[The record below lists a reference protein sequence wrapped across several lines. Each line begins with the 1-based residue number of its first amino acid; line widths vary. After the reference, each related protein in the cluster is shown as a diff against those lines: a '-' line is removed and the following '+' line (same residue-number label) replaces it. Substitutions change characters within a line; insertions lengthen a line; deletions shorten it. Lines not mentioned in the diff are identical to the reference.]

1 MNKIL
6 SLIILCTILFAQDS
20 EQANKAASEAVQE
33 TQEVETSI
41 EPLAREVL
49 WESMAKSLGKKNKS
63 LGDVNSDGSVYV
75 IGSATTAI
83 PSNRSGFI
91 ASRNVAFSKAVL
103 DAKMEFLKIAGEK
116 VTSGRSVAYIEDLV
130 DGSDPDA
137 VQKASVIK
145 KAKMIA
151 DKNLDKALS
160 ELGVSPVEIAQMNQS
175 KKNAVYSEKFASE
188 VMSLVGGML
197 KGVSVVRIVEGE
209 SGNNDYQIAV
219 CLKYSPEF
227 QYLATALR
235 KNNGMY
241 YLPKGTPS
249 KSLEKFQNSK
259 GKELISSLGTKVLFN
274 ENGEMIVLGFGQS
287 GVRKSSNRQSAAVST
302 AYSKARL
309 MAVANIKDF
318 VAEELV
324 ASEMLSNIEKL
335 EDYADGANTYF
346 SRELWEKSIASK
358 TSSMNIAT
366 YTMNQWR
373 TKHPE
378 SNQEMVGVV
387 VAWDPAFAKKSKKMD
402 DLLKGRTE
410 KKEEPAKEEKKKGKT
425 KKGRMRIFGSDD
437 DI

>member
-6 SLIILCTILFAQDS
+6 SLIIFCAILFAQDS

-49 WESMAKSLGKKNKS
+49 WESMEKSLGKKNKS

-160 ELGVSPVEIAQMNQS
+160 QLGVSPIEIEQMNQS
-175 KKNAVYSEKFASE
+175 KKNAV
-188 VMSLVGGML
+188 
-197 KGVSVVRIVEGE
+197 
-209 SGNNDYQIAV
+209 
-219 CLKYSPEF
+219 
-227 QYLATALR
+227 
-235 KNNGMY
+235 
-241 YLPKGTPS
+241 
-249 KSLEKFQNSK
+249 
-259 GKELISSLGTKVLFN
+259 
-274 ENGEMIVLGFGQS
+274 
-287 GVRKSSNRQSAAVST
+287 
-302 AYSKARL
+302 
-309 MAVANIKDF
+309 
-318 VAEELV
+318 
-324 ASEMLSNIEKL
+324 
-335 EDYADGANTYF
+335 
-346 SRELWEKSIASK
+346 
-358 TSSMNIAT
+358 
-366 YTMNQWR
+366 
-373 TKHPE
+373 
-378 SNQEMVGVV
+378 
-387 VAWDPAFAKKSKKMD
+387 
-402 DLLKGRTE
+402 
-410 KKEEPAKEEKKKGKT
+410 
-425 KKGRMRIFGSDD
+425 
-437 DI
+437 

>member
-6 SLIILCTILFAQDS
+6 SLIILCAILFAQDS
-20 EQANKAASEAVQE
+20 EQANKATSEAVQE

-41 EPLAREVL
+41 EPLAVEVL
-49 WESMAKSLGKKNKS
+49 YESMEKSLGKKNKN

-103 DAKMEFLKIAGEK
+103 NAKMEFLKIAGEK
-116 VTSGRSVAYIEDLV
+116 VTSGKSVAYIEDLV

-188 VMSLVGGML
+188 VLSLVGGML

-209 SGNNDYQIAV
+209 SGNNDYQVAV

-274 ENGEMIVLGFGQS
+274 EN
-287 GVRKSSNRQSAAVST
+287 AAVST

-346 SRELWEKSIASK
+346 SRELWEKSIATK

-366 YTMNQWR
+366 YKMNQWR
-373 TKHPE
+373 TTHPE